1 MFHALKEKIKG
12 KGTRIVFTGG
22 SDQRVIEAAIRLK
35 KENIL
40 EPILLGNR
48 EEILYAAKGKGFD
61 VEGIEL
67 LDPKEYHSIDKMVK
81 RVVEL
86 RRGKLDEKM
95 AYEECLK
102 PNFFGTMYV
111 EMGYADGLLGG
122 ATYST
127 ADTIRPA
134 LQLIRTKAGNSI
146 VSSCFIMLKEGIE
159 PLVMAD
165 CSINIDPTI
174 DNVVEIALQT
184 AETARQFGIEP
195 RMGLLSYS
203 TLGSAKGTSVEKM
216 QEASKR
222 LKRISLDFEVEG
234 ELQFDCA
241 IVPEVAKLKAPKSRI
256 AGNVNTFIFP
266 NIDAGNIGY
275 KIAARLGE
283 YEAVGPILQGLNA
296 PIHDLSRGCNAEEV
310 YKMAMITAAQKYM
323 NKEEA

>member
-102 PNFFGTMYV
+102 PNFLERCM
-111 EMGYADGLLGG
+111 
-122 ATYST
+122 
-127 ADTIRPA
+127 
-134 LQLIRTKAGNSI
+134 
-146 VSSCFIMLKEGIE
+146 
-159 PLVMAD
+159 
-165 CSINIDPTI
+165 
-174 DNVVEIALQT
+174 
-184 AETARQFGIEP
+184 
-195 RMGLLSYS
+195 
-203 TLGSAKGTSVEKM
+203 
-216 QEASKR
+216 
-222 LKRISLDFEVEG
+222 
-234 ELQFDCA
+234 
-241 IVPEVAKLKAPKSRI
+241 
-256 AGNVNTFIFP
+256 
-266 NIDAGNIGY
+266 
-275 KIAARLGE
+275 
-283 YEAVGPILQGLNA
+283 
-296 PIHDLSRGCNAEEV
+296 
-310 YKMAMITAAQKYM
+310 
-323 NKEEA
+323 